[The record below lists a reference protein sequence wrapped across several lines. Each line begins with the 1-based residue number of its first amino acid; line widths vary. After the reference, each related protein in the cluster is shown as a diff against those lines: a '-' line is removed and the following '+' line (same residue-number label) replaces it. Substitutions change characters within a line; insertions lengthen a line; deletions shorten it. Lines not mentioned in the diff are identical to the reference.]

1 MKHLLDYYIM
11 NMAPI
16 HEVFDMTG
24 QEIKVY
30 LQLLSHASDTTCETY
45 VGTPT
50 VAKNTGLHRRSVMNG
65 FASLKDKGAMELCG
79 KEKGTNKYRLL
90 FPSPIPAF
98 TETKDDGVSV
108 AKGGGSRVA
117 KGDAKHDAK
126 GDARVRHH
134 ESTFPQVNTSKA
146 NSEKEEEKKDEKELD
161 PESVFLSLYGHII
174 DIALKRYLHLL
185 PSELCSPAF
194 QDAAR
199 NALTEKLRARL
210 SAGPPTI
217 LLKGNARSERIAQEI
232 ADELTNEERLPGGL
246 SEFNH
251 LMSDCFAESC
261 HTPQAQLANRTP
273 LLALCTSHQPTDSR
287 WCDKSLAPLL

>member
-1 MKHLLDYYIM
+1 MAQSLKRSVEMKHLLDYYIM

-134 ESTFPQVNTSKA
+134 ESTFPQVNTQKA
-146 NSEKEEEKKDEKELD
+146 NSEKEKEKEDEKELD
-161 PESVFLSLYGHII
+161 PESVFLGLYGHII
-174 DIALKRYLHLL
+174 DMALKKYLHLL

-199 NALTEKLRARL
+199 KALTEKLRAQH
-210 SAGPPTI
+210 SASPLPLCI
-217 LLKGNARSERIAQEI
+217 KGNYRSQQIAE
-232 ADELTNEERLPGGL
+232 
-246 SEFNH
+246 
-251 LMSDCFAESC
+251 
-261 HTPQAQLANRTP
+261 QLADDFTAEEHLAAPNRHHRASTF
-273 LLALCTSHQPTDSR
+273 L
-287 WCDKSLAPLL
+287 

>member
-1 MKHLLDYYIM
+1 MAQSLKRSVEMKHLLDYYIM

-65 FASLKDKGAMELCG
+65 FTSLKDKGAMELCG

-126 GDARVRHH
+126 GDARVRHQ
-134 ESTFPQVNTSKA
+134 ESTFPQVNTQKA
-146 NSEKEEEKKDEKELD
+146 NSEKEEEKEDEKELD
-161 PESVFLSLYGHII
+161 PESVFLGLYGHII
-174 DIALKRYLHLL
+174 ELALKNYVFLQ
-185 PSELCSPAF
+185 PQE
-194 QDAAR
+194 
-199 NALTEKLRARL
+199 RL
-210 SAGPPTI
+210 SPLFIDNVRAEITQILHRRDAEGSLPKCGKGTI
-217 LLKGNARSERIAQEI
+217 RSEMLAKEI
-232 ADELTNEERLPGGL
+232 TE
-246 SEFNH
+246 
-251 LMSDCFAESC
+251 
-261 HTPQAQLANRTP
+261 QLVI
-273 LLALCTSHQPTDSR
+273 
-287 WCDKSLAPLL
+287 